1 MKGTA
6 TFLLLQMADQE
17 LKTRMIQETTKST
30 KLRIR
35 ERVKVTPTIRA
46 IFCLRTMKN
55 KIKVTSLIHLD
66 LRISTEEN
74 Q

>member
-1 MKGTA
+1 MKGTV

-17 LKTRMIQETTKST
+17 LKTRMILETTKST
-30 KLRIR
+30 KQRIR

-55 KIKVTSLIHLD
+55 KIKVISLIHLD

>member
-17 LKTRMIQETTKST
+17 LKTRMILETTKST
-30 KLRIR
+30 KQRIR

>member
-1 MKGTA
+1 MKGMV

-30 KLRIR
+30 KRRIR

-46 IFCLRTMKN
+46 IFCLRTMKS
-55 KIKVTSLIHLD
+55 KIKVISLIHLD